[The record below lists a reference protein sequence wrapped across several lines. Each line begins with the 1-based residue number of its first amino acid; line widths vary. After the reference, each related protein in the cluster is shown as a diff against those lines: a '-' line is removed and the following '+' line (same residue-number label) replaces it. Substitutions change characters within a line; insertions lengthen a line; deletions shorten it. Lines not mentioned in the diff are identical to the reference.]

1 LDAGNYFDPAGAQ
14 NYDVRMEERNP
25 RTLTALSA
33 PDILPAPPAW
43 PRVGRM
49 GGALFRLLATVRGL
63 GAFALI
69 TFGVMV
75 TKFGVAREVTFPAI
89 QKEQARTGTQ
99 VLPMFLF
106 IACALGL
113 VVVGETISWLKSLGA
128 NYLLGPIM
136 VTAVVRELG
145 PLLTA
150 MLVLARSGTRNVI
163 ELGTARAMGEVE
175 ALEALRIDPIHYL
188 VMPRVIGMAMAVFS
202 LTIYFILGT
211 LASGYLFAFIN
222 NIPLRPDE
230 YVQQLTRAL
239 SGLDFVILTL
249 KSCLFGV
256 VIAIIT
262 CYHGLAQPLRLED
275 VPGAAIF
282 AVAQSVVACVLLD
295 AVFTIIYM
303 LA

>member
-1 LDAGNYFDPAGAQ
+1 LWNDFDPAGYQ
-14 NYDVRMEERNP
+14 NYAVRMDERNP
-25 RTLTALSA
+25 DTLAASPARAL
-33 PDILPAPPAW
+33 LPAPPSWSRA
-43 PRVGRM
+43 GQI
-49 GGALFRLLATVRGL
+49 GGAMFGFLATVRGL

-69 TFGVMV
+69 TFGVIA
-75 TKFGVAREVTFPAI
+75 TKFGVARDVTFPAI
-89 QKEQARTGTQ
+89 HKEQARTGTQ

-106 IACALGL
+106 ISAALGL
-113 VVVGETISWLKSLGA
+113 VVIGQTISWLKTLGA
-128 NYLLGPIM
+128 NSLVGPIM
-136 VTAVVRELG
+136 VAVVVRELG

-163 ELGTARAMGEVE
+163 ELGTARALGEVE

-230 YVQQLTRAL
+230 YVQQLTDAL
-239 SGLDFVILTL
+239 SGLDFVILGL

-256 VIAIIT
+256 VIAVIT
-262 CYHGLAQPLRLED
+262 CYHGLAQPLRLEE
-275 VPGAAIF
+275 VPRAAIL
-282 AVAQSVVACVLLD
+282 AVAQSIVACVLLD
-295 AVFTIIYM
+295 AAFTVIYIF
-303 LA
+303 A